1 MVRVDPTDGRVDVV
15 VLTPGCP
22 NPEGEEDEFSKF
34 AAFLFSKQKHSNISL
49 ILCKKLLDTSQNLL
63 FIVILDEERGVLS
76 ELGF

>member
-1 MVRVDPTDGRVDVV
+1 M
-15 VLTPGCP
+15 
-22 NPEGEEDEFSKF
+22 GEEDKNNLKVR
-34 AAFLFSKQKHSNISL
+34 LFIFETTTHNSQFYSNISL

>member
-1 MVRVDPTDGRVDVV
+1 M
-15 VLTPGCP
+15 
-22 NPEGEEDEFSKF
+22 GEEDKNNLKVR
-34 AAFLFSKQKHSNISL
+34 LFIFEMTKHNSQFYSNISL